1 MGYANHSFQNLWKY
15 QCKKISSNVGL
26 AMESY
31 LAKSQS
37 SMEYLNNKSIKEKL
51 KETTENQ
58 YLQYEKQGCCND
70 CGFEQEMP

>member
-1 MGYANHSFQNLWKY
+1 
-15 QCKKISSNVGL
+15 
-26 AMESY
+26 MESY

-58 YLQYEKQGCCND
+58 YLQ
-70 CGFEQEMP
+70 